1 MTVAK
6 LREALKEKGLDT
18 SGLKAA
24 LVERLQEALRSG
36 GDSPRLRHPRRPRRR
51 SRRRSGSARRAPRRR
66 RPRRAGAGS

>member
-24 LVERLQEALRSG
+24 LVERLQEALRVG
-36 GDSPRLRHPRRPRRR
+36 WGCARRR
-51 SRRRSGSARRAPRRR
+51 LSPAPSPKKSQEAEARGEPREGGASC
-66 RPRRAGAGS
+66 RAGAGS